1 LLGGGDKSTQGRDIA
16 AAKALAQTV

>member
-16 AAKALAQTV
+16 ATKALAQTV